1 MKKIIVVLVVVLI
14 PVFISGFTPPK
25 EFTGTIVYNISY
37 DTEKMDPQMAA
48 YLPKTM
54 KMTVKAPMSRME
66 MSMGMG
72 KNITIFDSDTRAG
85 VSLVD
90 MMGMKIAVKTTAEDM
105 EKEIQEAGDVEVIKL
120 DDTKEILGYTCKK
133 AIVKVKGSSELTVY
147 YTDEID
153 TGIDNS
159 SNVIFRDIEGMMLE
173 FEMDQDGL
181 QMHFVAVNIDKKK
194 VSDDLFEIPEGYEEM
209 TKEEMESRFGM

>member
-1 MKKIIVVLVVVLI
+1 MKKLVFALLVVLV
-14 PVFISGFTPPK
+14 PVFLSGYAPPK
-25 EFTGTIVYNISY
+25 EFTGVIVYNISY
-37 DTEKMDPQMAA
+37 DSENMDPQMAS

-72 KNITIFDSDTRAG
+72 SNITIFDSETREG

-105 EKEIQEAGDVEVIKL
+105 EKEIQEAGDIEVEKF
-120 DDTKEILGYTCKK
+120 DETKEILGYTCKK
-133 AIVKVKGSSELTVY
+133 AVVKVKGSGDLTVY

-181 QMHFVAVNIDKKK
+181 KMHFVAVNIDKKK
-194 VSDDLFEIPEGYEEM
+194 VSDDLFQIPEGFEEM